1 MVLSCVILKSFN
13 ELCYTQEPFCVDRQP
28 VAIVSGLGNA
38 CHKLVVSYHISR
50 FVQFYNKNISTAKH
64 CLW

>member
-1 MVLSCVILKSFN
+1 MNYV
-13 ELCYTQEPFCVDRQP
+13 TQEPFYVERQP

-38 CHKLVVSYHISR
+38 YQKLVEVSYHLSR

-64 CLW
+64 CLL